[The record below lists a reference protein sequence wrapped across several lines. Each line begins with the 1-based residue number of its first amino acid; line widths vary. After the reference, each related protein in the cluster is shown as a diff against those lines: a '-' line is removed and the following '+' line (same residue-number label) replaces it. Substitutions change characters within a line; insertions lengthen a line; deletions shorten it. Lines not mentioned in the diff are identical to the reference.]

1 MLRFDW
7 DVLRV
12 GDGVLLHDADKAD
25 LALVSGVVAMVI
37 TRKGSNGIGIR
48 VGSTTGDLIMWPAR
62 LAVHLDP
69 RDPTEECWR
78 CQALAGRGM
87 AGGLKASEGAAAL
100 DGDAIGVQPEGALV

>member
-12 GDGVLLHDADKAD
+12 RDRVLLHDADKVD
-25 LALVSGVVAMVI
+25 VPLVPGVVAMVS

-78 CQALAGRGM
+78 CQALAGSGM
-87 AGGLKASEGAAAL
+87 TGGLKAAEAYAAKG
-100 DGDAIGVQPEGALV
+100 GDAIGIQPSGALV

>member
-12 GDGVLLHDADKAD
+12 GDRVLLHDSDQAD
-25 LALVSGVVAMVI
+25 LALVSGVVAMVD
-37 TRKGSNGIGIR
+37 TKKRSNRIGIR
-48 VGSTTGDLIMWPAR
+48 IGSTKGKVVIWPSR

-78 CQALAGRGM
+78 CDALADRG
-87 AGGLKASEGAAAL
+87 EHV
-100 DGDAIGVQPEGALV
+100 IGVQSEVAPA